1 MKSKGEIEKKI
12 ENFKKKITVIKDVLK
27 TEVISVKE
35 SKRLNADI
43 EDFENKILTLKWVL
57 EEEK

>member
-1 MKSKGEIEKKI
+1 MKTKSEIERKI
-12 ENFKKKITVIKDVLK
+12 ENFKKKILVITEVLK

-57 EEEK
+57 ENE

>member
-1 MKSKGEIEKKI
+1 MKSKGEIERKI
-12 ENFKKKITVIKDVLK
+12 KNFKDKILVIKDVIE

-57 EEEK
+57 EEE